1 MIGWRKAIILVL
13 SIVILSTQVIH
24 ASVKEQDVNDLL
36 RLYNEAELNNLA
48 KAEQAYYAALSEY
61 NKLKSDVD
69 MAEDYNKLLKDYKE
83 FQESEKQ
90 ELNNKIKSLLY
101 RNSEVIKQ
109 IEDKVR
115 GDFDILLGLQEQIR
129 VNNEQINDLL
139 LKKSKYMV
147 ASYKE
152 VSYEQLDEAAKVVEE
167 SMKNYKEAV
176 SITTLGVVD
185 GVAYPLGKPSRVN
198 SNFGERIDPLTG
210 NTVAFHT
217 GLDLYAVTGT
227 EVLSIFNGIVVDTG
241 WSDRVGYF
249 VNVNHGNNVM
259 SFYCHLSEI
268 LCDVGDYVNQYGV
281 IALSGNT
288 GTATTGA
295 HLHFALYIDNKPV
308 DPGVLFKR

>member
-13 SIVILSTQVIH
+13 SIVILSTKVIH

-48 KAEQAYYAALSEY
+48 EAEQAYYAALSEY
-61 NKLKSDVD
+61 NKLRSDVD

-90 ELNNKIKSLLY
+90 ELNNKINSLLD
-101 RNSEVIKQ
+101 RNSEVIQQ

-115 GDFDILLGLQEQIR
+115 GDFDTLLGLQEQIR

-185 GVAYPLGKPSRVN
+185 GVAYPLGKPSSVN
-198 SNFGERIDPLTG
+198 SNYGERIDPLTG

-249 VNVNHGNNVM
+249 VNVNHGNSVM

-268 LCDVGDYVNQYGV
+268 LCDVGDYVNQYDV